1 MKKEKPGYF
10 STPIKQNIA
19 VGLMA
24 KVTSEESGTCF
35 THNTIMHNAQSN
47 SQNGWTTTAAVP
59 YCRWVVDVFLF
70 LTSKI

>member
-1 MKKEKPGYF
+1 
-10 STPIKQNIA
+10 
-19 VGLMA
+19 MA